1 MYLEIYI
8 NFLIYVIKI
17 KNLTTQR
24 IMKTNE
30 IKEQLNLMY
39 NFMDADE
46 NLCGCADIDY
56 DYEKYLED
64 NYKIIAKRLN
74 FNHLISKLTPNG
86 RFVPLI
92 SLTSFFVYFSITCI
106 IILCNHRSFCTIF
119 HPPRGT

>member
-1 MYLEIYI
+1 MVVNIKTPLYMYLEIR
-8 NFLIYVIKI
+8 NKKI

-30 IKEQLNLMY
+30 IKEQLNLMH

-46 NLCGCADIDY
+46 NLCGCAGIDY

-74 FNHLISKLTPNG
+74 VSVEEVRRVDEEN
-86 RFVPLI
+86 
-92 SLTSFFVYFSITCI
+92 
-106 IILCNHRSFCTIF
+106 
-119 HPPRGT
+119 